1 MLLEFSLAHGLARE
15 VFSWRGSRAHSLRA
29 QAAVPELA
37 SSPWAEQTQGVNP
50 FVARECARSDS
61 SGAWTPGLPNVDIEG
76 ELPAPA
82 TLLLSLQNGETGG
95 APLPPA
101 DNASQQT
108 PLAGPPTPDEMT
120 KPNSTES
127 ERWDCIAPIGLLRAD
142 KRCHL
147 AEPLSPCRGG
157 ARRHLLQWCPLRGVP
172 REHHFEFCCNPD
184 GVGRYTPACRG
195 KFICGD
201 GATISLSR
209 ANDGYCDCRDGSD
222 EPGTSACARPHNR
235 FSCVKLEAPPPVAP
249 RVRRA
254 KGDPA
259 SRLRAGRLRDQ
270 NQNHPSDT
278 AKFSRWP
285 GK

>member
-82 TLLLSLQNGETGG
+82 TLLLSLQGSAAQNGETGG

-127 ERWDCIAPIGLLRAD
+127 ER
-142 KRCHL
+142 
-147 AEPLSPCRGG
+147 
-157 ARRHLLQWCPLRGVP
+157 CPLRGVP